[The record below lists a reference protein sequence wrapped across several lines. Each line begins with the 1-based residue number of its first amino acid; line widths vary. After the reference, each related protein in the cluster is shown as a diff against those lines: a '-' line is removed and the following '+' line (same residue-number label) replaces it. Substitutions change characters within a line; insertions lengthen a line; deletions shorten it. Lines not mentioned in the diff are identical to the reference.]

1 MKGKLLTMQ
10 LLALAKH
17 DLLTALSFTVD
28 GDDDVH
34 GDVTDD
40 DDGDDIIDNANDD
53 LIHSTHK

>member
-28 GDDDVH
+28 GDDDFE

-40 DDGDDIIDNANDD
+40 DDGDFIDNEDD
-53 LIHSTHK
+53 Y